1 MIDLILLSLLTLA
14 LSGTTDAIERSL
26 KSEGR
31 VIYDEMSICHKS
43 IQNYGN
49 GQCAIPII
57 NKLEELNKADKTLDF
72 VVAEVYRKC
81 GGGYQGCEPIIETVG
96 HTEEEYNEMT
106 ETILLAYTCIKS
118 TEYQVDD
125 LMLCQQFK

>member
-1 MIDLILLSLLTLA
+1 MIDVILLSLLTLV
-14 LSGTTDAIERSL
+14 LNGTTDAMELSL

-43 IQNYGN
+43 IQNNGN

-57 NKLEELNKADKTLDF
+57 NKLEELHKADKTLDF

-96 HTEEEYNEMT
+96 HTEEEYNEMINDIT
-106 ETILLAYTCIKS
+106 LAYACIEFS
-118 TEYQVDD
+118 TSNAED
-125 LMLCQQFK
+125 LLMCEQFK

>member
-1 MIDLILLSLLTLA
+1 MIDVILLSLLTLV
-14 LSGTTDAIERSL
+14 LNGTTDAIELSL

-43 IQNYGN
+43 IQNNGN
-49 GQCAIPII
+49 GQCAIPIV

-96 HTEEEYNEMT
+96 HTEEEYNEMINDIIVAYACIEYGT
-106 ETILLAYTCIKS
+106 TNAEDLL
-118 TEYQVDD
+118 
-125 LMLCQQFK
+125 LCEQFK

>member
-1 MIDLILLSLLTLA
+1 MIDLILLSLLTLV
-14 LSGTTDAIERSL
+14 LNGTTDAIELSL

-57 NKLEELNKADKTLDF
+57 NKLEERETLNSIVTKKN
-72 VVAEVYRKC
+72 
-81 GGGYQGCEPIIETVG
+81 
-96 HTEEEYNEMT
+96 EE
-106 ETILLAYTCIKS
+106 K
-118 TEYQVDD
+118 
-125 LMLCQQFK
+125 K